1 LAESDT
7 DSPIARSTLI
17 SIAFRTGNVELAWD
31 TARDLLADPDRGPGM
46 DLLGRGYLALIEAS
60 LDANL
65 ADTAVHLTKLREV
78 QRSLGHTHYE
88 AITLLNL
95 AVQQKVRG
103 DSRTALEYTDV
114 AMALLADD
122 PRGSEMA
129 STRAV
134 RAWALAHEGDLD
146 AARSLLRL
154 GLNDSDPLT
163 RLEILLE
170 AAEVELWYGNA
181 RYASDYLRDARPDV
195 DESRGLNQYARVIE
209 AQIAIRNGRL
219 NDAAAAIRLFRIGEL
234 GVVAGLKVQ
243 QLTVRAYWAVLSG
256 SPDADALTVDAR
268 RHSELQGADFWLE
281 VNRVLASCRERAE
294 LNAEVRRIGSSN
306 ATYLSVCAEPII
318 RRLEELDAK
327 ELGIVANEIAGR
339 PERWLT
345 GLRASV
351 DGLEASAP
359 RAAQF
364 IDMVGAEEDVVRLR
378 RYSKRRGA
386 DSDLGRGLA
395 RRVAPR
401 VVVEDQGRVAIRLG
415 DRYVEGTAIRRKV
428 LTLLCFLLARPRFS
442 STRDEVLDALWPDF
456 EPAVA
461 LNSLNQTV
469 YFLRRVFE
477 PSYREDLSPGYVHHE
492 PDVIWLDRQLISSRS
507 QLCYDYVRTLGANP
521 TPDQVRTL
529 LDMYRGP
536 FALDFAYE
544 EWAVVHRDALHAA
557 YLQVV
562 ENSLANDTSSGHW
575 DRGVVTARRAL
586 AIDPNAEHIEASLV
600 RLLRLS
606 GAHAAAAEQYEHYS
620 GVLRDSLGIEP
631 PPLDAL

>member
-1 LAESDT
+1 
-7 DSPIARSTLI
+7 
-17 SIAFRTGNVELAWD
+17 
-31 TARDLLADPDRGPGM
+31 M
-46 DLLGRGYLALIEAS
+46 DLLGMGYLALIEAS

-65 ADTAVHLTKLREV
+65 ADTAVHLTRLREV
-78 QRSLGHTHYE
+78 QHSLGHTHYE

-103 DSRTALEYTDV
+103 DSKAALEYTDV
-114 AMALLADD
+114 AMGLLADD

-146 AARSLLRL
+146 AARRLLRL
-154 GLNDSDPLT
+154 GLSDADTLT

-170 AAEVELWYGNA
+170 AAEVELWYGNG
-181 RYASDYLRDARPDV
+181 RQASDYLRDARPDV
-195 DESRGLNQYARVIE
+195 DISRGLNQYARVIE
-209 AQIAIRNGRL
+209 AQVAIRNGRL
-219 NDAAAAIRLFRIGEL
+219 NEAAEAIRQFRIGEL

-243 QLTVRAYWAVLSG
+243 QLTVRAFWAVLSG
-256 SPDADALTVDAR
+256 SPDADDLTVEAR
-268 RHSELQGADFWLE
+268 KHSELQGADFWLE
-281 VNRVLASCRERAE
+281 VNRVLASCRQPSD
-294 LNAEVRRIGSSN
+294 LNGEIRRLATSS
-306 ATYLSVCAEPII
+306 TYLSVCAEAIV
-318 RRLEELDAK
+318 RRLEGLDAE
-327 ELGIVANEIAGR
+327 ELGIVGTEIAAR

-345 GLRASV
+345 ALRASV
-351 DGLEASAP
+351 DDLEPSAL
-359 RAAQF
+359 RAAEF
-364 IDMVGAEEDVVRLR
+364 IDLVGAPEDVVRLR
-378 RYSKRRGA
+378 RFSKRRDV
-386 DSDLGRGLA
+386 DSNLGRGLA

-401 VVVEDQGRVAIRLG
+401 VLVEDQGRVAIRLG
-415 DRYVEGTAIRRKV
+415 DRYVEGTAVRRKV

-492 PDVIWLDRQLISSRS
+492 PDVIWLDRQLITSRS

-521 TPDQVRTL
+521 TPDEVRTL

-544 EWAVVHRDALHAA
+544 EWAVIHRDALHAA

-562 ENSLANDTSSGHW
+562 ERSLANDTSSGHW
-575 DRGVVTARRAL
+575 DRGIVTARQAL
-586 AIDPNAEHIEASLV
+586 AIDPEAEHIEASLV

-620 GVLRDSLGIEP
+620 GVLRESLGIEP